1 MTQRHLRIALY
12 SHDTMGLG
20 HMRRNLLLAEE
31 LAGSPLRP
39 NILLLSGSREVTRFA
54 LARGIDVVSLPA
66 LYKDSSAAYH
76 ARSLDVPLDDLI
88 ALRSATILGALK
100 AFEPDLFVV
109 DNVPRGAVREL
120 DASMNFLR
128 RRGRTRCV
136 LGLRDIL
143 DDARDVRAE
152 WTRAE
157 NYSAVRRNFDMIWV
171 YGDQSVADLS
181 LEYGFP
187 SDIAARVRYTGYL
200 DQRVRTASN
209 APSADA
215 EGVDG
220 NTVLCMLG
228 GGQDGLALAEAFAR
242 THFNAPLTGLLV
254 TGPMMSPARRDALT
268 TAAAGN
274 PRLRVVEFIGNP
286 MAAVRAARAVITMG
300 GYNSVCDV
308 LSSGA
313 RALVVPR
320 VVPRTEQLIRA
331 ERLSARG
338 LIDMMHPD
346 EVTPESLR
354 HWIASPVADMPPAA
368 VRMHTTAGLHAL
380 LSDTLSVA
388 PMRTVTR
395 SIARSTPVS
404 VLHAS

>member
-1 MTQRHLRIALY
+1 MPQRHVRIALY

-31 LAGSPLRP
+31 LVASPLRP
-39 NILLLSGSREVTRFA
+39 NILLISGSREVSRFA

-66 LYKDSSAAYH
+66 LYKDAESTYH
-76 ARSLDVPLDDLI
+76 ARSLDVSLADLI
-88 ALRSATILGALK
+88 AVRSATILGTLK
-100 AFEPDLFVV
+100 AFEPDVFVV

-120 DASMNFLR
+120 DAAMNYLR

-143 DDARDVRAE
+143 DDARDVRTE
-152 WTRAE
+152 WTRSE

-171 YGDQSVADLS
+171 YGDQNVADVS
-181 LEYGFP
+181 EEYAFP
-187 SDIAARVRYTGYL
+187 HDIASRVHYTGYL

-209 APSADA
+209 PPSADA

-228 GGQDGLALAEAFAR
+228 GGQDGLALADAFAR
-242 THFNAPLTGLLV
+242 THFDAPLTGLLV
-254 TGPMMSPARRDALT
+254 TGPLMSPARRAELAS
-268 TAAAGN
+268 AAASN
-274 PRLRVVEFIGNP
+274 PRLRMVEFISNP
-286 MAAVRAARAVITMG
+286 MAAMRAARSVITMG

-308 LSSGA
+308 LSIGV

-320 VVPRTEQLIRA
+320 VIPRAEQLIRA

-346 EVTPESLR
+346 AATPEALR
-354 HWIASPVADMPPAA
+354 QWILAPAVGTRKYA
-368 VRMHTTAGLHAL
+368 VRMHTTADLHAL
-380 LSDTLSVA
+380 LNIALGTA
-388 PMRTVTR
+388 PLRRVGRTN
-395 SIARSTPVS
+395 AVS